1 MIYKMSKSIQ
11 HIAKSTRLDEEYY
24 VWLAEIKSRYRSAQL
39 KAAVKVNSEKL
50 AFNWQL
56 GAELVLKKAEER
68 WGAGV
73 VEQLSKD
80 LQNEFPNTEGFTSR
94 NLWLMKQW
102 YLFYSDESYEQKLK
116 QAASV
121 FEQYAINHPFAID
134 QIANYSLS
142 QTKLKQ
148 AASVFPVP
156 FAFIGWTHHTTI
168 IQKCKNIDEAL
179 FYVLK
184 TIENNWSREGLKR
197 AIGADIYHKQASA
210 PNNFAS
216 TLVKSQSGLLQ
227 EIVKANYDF
236 SWAEVEHASYDE
248 EELEEA
254 LSHNIT
260 QMLLELGNGFAFM
273 GRQRELVVAGKT
285 RKIDLLFYHI
295 RAHCYVVVELKAK
308 PFEPEFVSK
317 LNFYVSAVNNLIRQ
331 EEDNPTVG
339 LLICSD
345 MDETEVRWSF
355 EGLQSPL
362 GVATYSGIKVTE
374 LLPTAEQIKQRIKGM
389 KVELA
394 ALKRLQAKSKYKT
407 K

>member
-1 MIYKMSKSIQ
+1 MAKSNQ
-11 HIAKSTRLDEEYY
+11 HIAKSTYFDEEYY

-56 GAELVLKKAEER
+56 GAELVLKKAEEH

-80 LQNEFPNTEGFTSR
+80 LQNEFPNTEGFTVR
-94 NLWLMKQW
+94 NLQFMKQW
-102 YLFYSDESYEQKLK
+102 YLFYSGLEYEQKLK
-116 QAASV
+116 QAVSQFDKYSA
-121 FEQYAINHPFAID
+121 QH
-134 QIANYSLS
+134 QIAIGQITSFSTAITN
-142 QTKLKQ
+142 TKQ
-148 AASVFPVP
+148 AVSQFPNL
-156 FAFIGWTHHTTI
+156 FAFLGWSHHIAI

-197 AIGADIYHKQASA
+197 AISADIYHKQVSA
-210 PNNFAS
+210 PNNFAN
-216 TLVKSQSGLLQ
+216 TLIKPQSGLLQ
-227 EIVKANYDF
+227 ELVRANYDF
-236 SWAEVEHASYDE
+236 SWAEVEHASYNE
-248 EELEEA
+248 QELEEA
-254 LSHNIT
+254 LSNNIT
-260 QMLLELGNGFAFM
+260 QMLLELGNGFAFI

-317 LNFYVSAVNNLIRQ
+317 LNFYVSAVNNLLRQ
-331 EEDNPTVG
+331 AEDNPTVG

-374 LLPTAEQIKQRIKGM
+374 LLPTSEQIKQRIKGL

-394 ALKRLQAKSKYKT
+394 ALKRLQGKT
-407 K
+407 NPE

>member
-1 MIYKMSKSIQ
+1 MAKTDKHITKSI
-11 HIAKSTRLDEEYY
+11 HLDDEYFL
-24 VWLAEIKSRYRSAQL
+24 WLAEIKNRYRSAQI

-56 GAELVLKKAEER
+56 GAELVQKKAEER
-68 WGAGV
+68 WGEGV
-73 VEQLSKD
+73 VERLSND
-80 LQNEFPNTEGFTSR
+80 LQAEFPDADGFTSR
-94 NLWLMKQW
+94 NLWFMKQW
-102 YLFYSDESYEQKLK
+102 YLFYSQPTDGVKLK
-116 QAASV
+116 QAVSV
-121 FEQYAINHPFAID
+121 FEKYALNNQLALN
-134 QIANYSLS
+134 QVG
-142 QTKLKQ
+142 QTIIKTENVKQ
-148 AASVFPVP
+148 PVSVFPTP
-156 FAFIGWTHHTTI
+156 FGFIGWSHHITI
-168 IQKCKNIDEAL
+168 IQKCKDIDEAL
-179 FYVLK
+179 FYILK
-184 TIENNWSREGLKR
+184 TIENSWSREGLKR
-197 AIGADIYHKQASA
+197 AIAADIYNKQVSA
-210 PNNFAS
+210 PNNFAD
-216 TLVKSQSGLLQ
+216 TLVKPQSGLLQ

-254 LSHNIT
+254 LSNNIT
-260 QMLLELGNGFAFM
+260 QMILELGNGFAFI
-273 GRQRELVVAGKT
+273 GRQRELIVAGKT

-374 LLPTAEQIKQRIKGM
+374 LLPTSEQIKQRIKGL

-394 ALKRLQAKSKYKT
+394 ALKRLQERK
-407 K
+407 

>member
-1 MIYKMSKSIQ
+1 MAKIDK
-11 HIAKSTRLDEEYY
+11 HIAKSIHLDDGYFL
-24 VWLAEIKSRYRSAQL
+24 WLAEIKNRYRSAQI

-56 GAELVLKKAEER
+56 GAELVQKKAEER
-68 WGAGV
+68 WGEGV
-73 VEQLSKD
+73 VEKLSND
-80 LQNEFPNTEGFTSR
+80 LQAEFPNTDGFTSR
-94 NLWLMKQW
+94 NLWFMKQW
-102 YLFYSDESYEQKLK
+102 YLFYSQPTDSVKLK
-116 QAASV
+116 QVVSV
-121 FEQYAINHPFAID
+121 FEKYALNNQLALN
-134 QIANYSLS
+134 QIG
-142 QTKLKQ
+142 QTIIKTENMKQ
-148 AASVFPVP
+148 PVSVFPTP
-156 FAFIGWTHHTTI
+156 FGFIGWSHHITI
-168 IQKCKNIDEAL
+168 IQKCKDIDEAL

-184 TIENNWSREGLKR
+184 TIENSWSREGLKR
-197 AIGADIYHKQASA
+197 AIAADIYNKQVSA
-210 PNNFAS
+210 PNNFAD
-216 TLVKSQSGLLQ
+216 TLVKPQSGLLQ

-254 LSHNIT
+254 LSNNIT
-260 QMLLELGNGFAFM
+260 QMILELGNGFAFI
-273 GRQRELVVAGKT
+273 GRQRELIVAGKT

-374 LLPTAEQIKQRIKGM
+374 LLPTSEQIKQRIKGL

-394 ALKRLQAKSKYKT
+394 ALKRLQERK
-407 K
+407 

>member
-1 MIYKMSKSIQ
+1 MANTGR
-11 HIAKSTRLDEEYY
+11 HIAKSLHLDDEYFL
-24 VWLAEIKSRYRSAQL
+24 WLADIKNRYRSAQL
-39 KAAVKVNSEKL
+39 KAAVKVNAEKL
-50 AFNWQL
+50 VFNWLL
-56 GAELVLKKAEER
+56 GAEIVQKKAEEH

-73 VEQLSKD
+73 VEQLSRD
-80 LQNEFPNTEGFTSR
+80 LQSEFPNSEGFTSR

-102 YLFYSDESYEQKLK
+102 YLFYSDISSEQKLK

-121 FEQYAINHPFAID
+121 FEQYAANHPVAIE
-134 QIANYSLS
+134 QITDYMS
-142 QTKLKQ
+142 QGTKLKQ
-148 AASVFPVP
+148 AASVFPTL

-197 AIGADIYHKQASA
+197 AIAADIYHNQVSA
-210 PNNFAS
+210 PNNFAD
-216 TLVKSQSGLLQ
+216 TLVKPQSGLLQ

-254 LSHNIT
+254 LSTNIT
-260 QMLLELGNGFAFM
+260 QMLLEFGEGFSFM
-273 GRQRELVVAGKT
+273 GRQRELVISGKT

-295 RAHCYVVVELKAK
+295 RAHCYIVVELKAK

-331 EEDNPTVG
+331 QEDNPTVG

-355 EGLQSPL
+355 EGVQSPL
-362 GVATYSGIKVTE
+362 GVAMYSGIKVTE
-374 LLPTAEQIKQRIKGM
+374 LLPTSEQIKQRIKGL

-394 ALKRLQAKSKYKT
+394 ALKRLQRRK
-407 K
+407 

>member
-1 MIYKMSKSIQ
+1 MVKTNK
-11 HIAKSTRLDEEYY
+11 HIAKSLHLDDEYFL
-24 VWLAEIKSRYRSAQL
+24 WLAEVKNRYRSAQL

-50 AFNWQL
+50 AFNWLL
-56 GAELVLKKAEER
+56 GAEIVQKKAEER

-73 VEQLSKD
+73 VEQLSRD

-102 YLFYSDESYEQKLK
+102 YLFYSDVSCEEKLK

-121 FEQYAINHPFAID
+121 FEQYAISHPFAVD
-134 QIANYSLS
+134 QVSNYLS
-142 QTKLKQ
+142 SETKLKQ
-148 AASVFPVP
+148 AASVFPLP

-168 IQKCKNIDEAL
+168 IQKCKDIDEAL

-197 AIGADIYHKQASA
+197 AISADIYHKQVSA
-210 PNNFAS
+210 PNNFAD
-216 TLVKSQSGLLQ
+216 TLVKPQSGLLQ

-248 EELEEA
+248 EELEDA
-254 LSHNIT
+254 LSTNIT

-273 GRQRELVVAGKT
+273 GRQRELVVSGKT

-295 RAHCYVVVELKAK
+295 RAHCYIVVELKAK

-317 LNFYVSAVNNLIRQ
+317 LNFYVNAVNNLIRQ
-331 EEDNPTVG
+331 QEDNPTVG

-374 LLPTAEQIKQRIKGM
+374 LLPTSEQIKQRIKGL

-394 ALKRLQAKSKYKT
+394 ALKRLQKRK
-407 K
+407 

>member
-1 MIYKMSKSIQ
+1 MAQLSNI
-11 HIAKSTRLDEEYY
+11 DNEYAL
-24 VWLAEIKSRYRSAQL
+24 WLSDLKLRYRNAQL

-50 AFNWQL
+50 LFNWQL
-56 GAELVLKKAEER
+56 GADLVQKKAEER
-68 WGAGV
+68 WGEGV
-73 VEQLSKD
+73 VERLSND
-80 LQNEFPNTEGFTSR
+80 LQAEFPDADGFTSR
-94 NLWLMKQW
+94 NLWFMKQW
-102 YLFYSDESYEQKLK
+102 YLFYSQPADSVKLK
-116 QAASV
+116 QAVSV
-121 FEQYAINHPFAID
+121 FEKYALNNQLALN
-134 QIANYSLS
+134 QVG
-142 QTKLKQ
+142 QTIITTENVKQ
-148 AASVFPVP
+148 PVSVFPTP
-156 FAFIGWTHHTTI
+156 FGFIGWSHHITI
-168 IQKCKNIDEAL
+168 IQKCNDIDEAL
-179 FYVLK
+179 FYILK

-197 AIGADIYHKQASA
+197 AIQANIYHTQTPA
-210 PNNFAS
+210 PNNFAT
-216 TLVKSQSGLLQ
+216 TLITPQSALLQ

-236 SWAEVEHASYDE
+236 SWAEVEHATYDE
-248 EELEEA
+248 LELEKA
-254 LSHNIT
+254 LSNNIT
-260 QMLLELGNGFAFM
+260 QMLLELGNGFAFI
-273 GRQRELVVAGKT
+273 GRQRELIVAGKT

-374 LLPTAEQIKQRIKGM
+374 LLPTSEQIKQRIKDL

-394 ALKRLQAKSKYKT
+394 ALKRLQERQ
-407 K
+407 

>member
-1 MIYKMSKSIQ
+1 MANTGR
-11 HIAKSTRLDEEYY
+11 HIAKSLHLDDEYFL
-24 VWLAEIKSRYRSAQL
+24 WLADIKNRYRSAQL
-39 KAAVKVNSEKL
+39 KAAVKVNAEKL
-50 AFNWQL
+50 VFNWLL
-56 GAELVLKKAEER
+56 GAEIVQKKAEEH

-73 VEQLSKD
+73 VEQLSRD
-80 LQNEFPNTEGFTSR
+80 LQSEFPNSEGFTSR

-102 YLFYSDESYEQKLK
+102 YLFYSDISSEQKLK

-121 FEQYAINHPFAID
+121 FEQYAANHPVAIE
-134 QIANYSLS
+134 QITDYMS
-142 QTKLKQ
+142 QGTKLKQ
-148 AASVFPVP
+148 AASVFPTL

-197 AIGADIYHKQASA
+197 AIAADICNNQVSA
-210 PNNFAS
+210 PNNFAD
-216 TLVKSQSGLLQ
+216 TLVKPQSGLLQ

-254 LSHNIT
+254 LSTNIT
-260 QMLLELGNGFAFM
+260 QMLLEFGEGFAFM
-273 GRQRELVVAGKT
+273 GRQRELVISGKT

-295 RAHCYVVVELKAK
+295 RAHCYIVVELKAK

-317 LNFYVSAVNNLIRQ
+317 LNFYVGAVNNLIRQ
-331 EEDNPTVG
+331 QEDNPTVG

-355 EGLQSPL
+355 EGVQSPL

-374 LLPTAEQIKQRIKGM
+374 LLPTSEQIKQRIKGL

-394 ALKRLQAKSKYKT
+394 ALKRLQRRK
-407 K
+407 

>member
-1 MIYKMSKSIQ
+1 MAENNK
-11 HIAKSTRLDEEYY
+11 HIAKSLSLDDEYF
-24 VWLAEIKSRYRSAQL
+24 VWLAEVKNRYRSAQL

-56 GAELVLKKAEER
+56 GAEIVQKKAEER

-80 LQNEFPNTEGFTSR
+80 LQNEFPNTEGFTIR
-94 NLWLMKQW
+94 NLQLMKQW
-102 YLFYSDESYEQKLK
+102 FLFYSSSEYKQKLK
-116 QAASV
+116 QAVSQ
-121 FEQYAINHPFAID
+121 FEVYSAQHHIAIS
-134 QIANYSLS
+134 QIASYSTAS
-142 QTKLKQ
+142 TNTKQ
-148 AASVFPVP
+148 AVSQFPNL
-156 FAFIGWTHHTTI
+156 FAFLGWSHHIAI

-197 AIGADIYHKQASA
+197 AISTDIYHKQASA
-210 PNNFAS
+210 PNNFAE
-216 TLVKSQSGLLQ
+216 TLVKPQSGLLQ

-248 EELEEA
+248 GELEEA
-254 LSHNIT
+254 LSTNIT
-260 QMLLELGNGFAFM
+260 QMLLELGNGFAFI
-273 GRQRELVVAGKT
+273 GRQRELVISGKT

-317 LNFYVSAVNNLIRQ
+317 LNFYVNAVNNLIRQ
-331 EEDNPTVG
+331 PEDNPTVG

-362 GVATYSGIKVTE
+362 GVATYSGIKITE
-374 LLPTAEQIKQRIKGM
+374 LLPTSEQIKQRIKGL

-394 ALKRLQAKSKYKT
+394 ALKRLQKSK
-407 K
+407 

>member
-1 MIYKMSKSIQ
+1 MTETNN
-11 HIAKSTRLDEEYY
+11 HIAKSIHLDEEYY
-24 VWLAEIKSRYRSAQL
+24 LWLAEVKSRYRSAQL

-50 AFNWQL
+50 AFNWLL
-56 GAELVLKKAEER
+56 GAEIVQKKAEER

-80 LQNEFPNTEGFTSR
+80 LQNEFPNTEGFTVR
-94 NLWLMKQW
+94 NLQFMKQW
-102 YLFYSDESYEQKLK
+102 FLFYSNSEYEQKLK
-116 QAASV
+116 QAVSQ
-121 FEQYAINHPFAID
+121 FEEYSAQHHIAIS
-134 QIANYSLS
+134 QIASYSTAS
-142 QTKLKQ
+142 TNTKQ
-148 AASVFPVP
+148 AVSQFPNL
-156 FAFIGWTHHTTI
+156 FAFLGWSHHIAI

-197 AIGADIYHKQASA
+197 AISADIYHKQVSA
-210 PNNFAS
+210 PNNFAD
-216 TLVKSQSGLLQ
+216 TLVKPQSGLLQ

-254 LSHNIT
+254 LSNNIT

-273 GRQRELVVAGKT
+273 GRQRELVISGKT

-295 RAHCYVVVELKAK
+295 RAHCYVVVELKTK

-331 EEDNPTVG
+331 SEDNPTVG

-362 GVATYSGIKVTE
+362 GVATYSGIKVAE
-374 LLPTAEQIKQRIKGM
+374 LLPTSEQIKQRIKGL

-394 ALKRLQAKSKYKT
+394 ALKRLQGRK
-407 K
+407 

>member
-1 MIYKMSKSIQ
+1 MANTGR
-11 HIAKSTRLDEEYY
+11 HIAKSLHLDDEYFL
-24 VWLAEIKSRYRSAQL
+24 WLADIKNRYRSAQL
-39 KAAVKVNSEKL
+39 KAAVKVNAEKL
-50 AFNWQL
+50 VFNWLL
-56 GAELVLKKAEER
+56 GAEIVQKKAEEH

-73 VEQLSKD
+73 VEQLSRD
-80 LQNEFPNTEGFTSR
+80 LQSEFPNSEGFTSR

-102 YLFYSDESYEQKLK
+102 YLFYSDISSEQKLK

-121 FEQYAINHPFAID
+121 FEQYAANHPVAIE
-134 QIANYSLS
+134 QITDYMS
-142 QTKLKQ
+142 QGTKLKQ
-148 AASVFPVP
+148 AASVFPTL

-197 AIGADIYHKQASA
+197 AIAADIYNNQVSA
-210 PNNFAS
+210 PNNFAD
-216 TLVKSQSGLLQ
+216 TLVKPQSGLLQ

-254 LSHNIT
+254 LSTNIT
-260 QMLLELGNGFAFM
+260 QMLLEFGEGFAFM
-273 GRQRELVVAGKT
+273 GRQRELVISGKT

-295 RAHCYVVVELKAK
+295 RAHCYIVVELKAK

-317 LNFYVSAVNNLIRQ
+317 LNFYVGAVNNLIRQ
-331 EEDNPTVG
+331 QEDNPTVG

-355 EGLQSPL
+355 EGVQSPL

-374 LLPTAEQIKQRIKGM
+374 LLPTSEQIKQRIKGL

-394 ALKRLQAKSKYKT
+394 ALKRLQRRK
-407 K
+407 

>member
-1 MIYKMSKSIQ
+1 VSNEIQ
-11 HIAKSTRLDEEYY
+11 HIDIEYTEW
-24 VWLAEIKSRYRSAQL
+24 VAEIKQRYRNAQL

-50 AFNWQL
+50 LFNWLL
-56 GAELVLKKAEER
+56 GADLVLKKAEER
-68 WGAGV
+68 WGEGI
-73 VEQLSKD
+73 VEKLSKD
-80 LQNEFPNTEGFTSR
+80 LQNEFPNTEGFTIR
-94 NLWLMKQW
+94 NLQSMKQW
-102 YLFYSDESYEQKLK
+102 YLFYSSLENEQKLK
-116 QAASV
+116 QAVSQ
-121 FEQYAINHPFAID
+121 FPNLFA
-134 QIANYSLS
+134 Y
-142 QTKLKQ
+142 
-148 AASVFPVP
+148 
-156 FAFIGWTHHTTI
+156 IGWSHHITI
-168 IQKCKNIDEAL
+168 IQKCKDIDEAL
-179 FYVLK
+179 FYILK

-197 AIGADIYHKQASA
+197 AIAADIYHKQVSA
-210 PNNFAS
+210 PNNFTD
-216 TLVKSQSGLLQ
+216 TLVKPQSGLLQ

-254 LSHNIT
+254 LSNNIT

-273 GRQRELVVAGKT
+273 GRQRELVISGKT

-295 RAHCYVVVELKAK
+295 RAHCYVVVELKSK

-331 EEDNPTVG
+331 SEDNPTVG

-374 LLPTAEQIKQRIKGM
+374 LLPTSEQIKQRIKGL

-394 ALKRLQAKSKYKT
+394 ALKRLQERK
-407 K
+407 